1 LPADDLVSVGRVGKP
16 HGLGGAF
23 VVEDASD
30 DPARFEVGSTLLAGG
45 ETVTVTES
53 KRAGNRL
60 VVRLDRRVE
69 RGATLEIPRS
79 TLPEAGDDSYYVFQL
94 VGLEVVEEGGGPLGR
109 VRDVA
114 HYEANDVLEL
124 DSDLLLPMV
133 EACIRQVDLEAG
145 RIVVAP
151 GFSGHQ

>member
-1 LPADDLVSVGRVGKP
+1 MGKP

-23 VVEDASD
+23 VVEHASD
-30 DPARFEVGSTLLAGG
+30 DSTRFDVGTTLLVDG
-45 ETVTVTES
+45 EPATVAES

-60 VVRLDRRVE
+60 VVKLDRRVE
-69 RGATLEIPRS
+69 RGATLAVPRS

-94 VGLEVVEEGGGPLGR
+94 VGLEVVEEDGRSLGR

-133 EACIRQVDLEAG
+133 DACIKQVDVEGG

-151 GFSGHQ
+151 GFSGHD

>member
-1 LPADDLVSVGRVGKP
+1 MGKP

-30 DPARFEVGSTLLAGG
+30 EPTRFEVGSTLLVGG
-45 ETVTVTES
+45 EPVTVTES

-94 VGLEVVEEGGGPLGR
+94 VGLEVVEEGGVAQLAQLLRAHAGGS
-109 VRDVA
+109 VRTAVGAVD
-114 HYEANDVLEL
+114 HHGERD
-124 DSDLLLPMV
+124 
-133 EACIRQVDLEAG
+133 RQVG
-145 RIVVAP
+145 R
-151 GFSGHQ
+151 

>member
-1 LPADDLVSVGRVGKP
+1 MGRVGKA

-30 DPARFEVGSTLLAGG
+30 DPARFEVGAMLIAGQ
-45 ETVTVTES
+45 EPARVQES

-60 VVRLDRRVE
+60 VVKLDRRVE
-69 RGATLEIPRS
+69 RGVTLAVPRS
-79 TLPEAGDDSYYVFQL
+79 TLPPPEEDSYYVFQL
-94 VGLEVVEEGGGPLGR
+94 VGLEVIEEGGRVLGR

-114 HYEANDVLEL
+114 PYDANDVLEL
-124 DSDLLLPMV
+124 DSGLLLPMV
-133 EACIRQVDLEAG
+133 EACVRHVDLTTG

-151 GFSGHQ
+151 GFAGHE